1 MLEVYYKFPISPNV
15 CLHRFT
21 ATFANKRMYG
31 KVKEKEAAKQEYT
44 QAINEGKKA
53 AYGEVDPNTKDMM
66 ILKIGNIEPQEKV
79 EI

>member
-1 MLEVYYKFPISPNV
+1 MEIYYKFPISPDV

-31 KVKEKEAAKQEYT
+31 KVKEKQEAKNEYKQ
-44 QAINEGKKA
+44 AVSEGKKA
-53 AYGEVDPNTKDMM
+53 AYGEVDPDSKDMM
-66 ILKIGNIEPQEKV
+66 ILQIGNIEPQEKV